1 MKEGSGPYRVMPRN
15 SVTDGVIV
23 LRAVEPKDVESIR
36 QWRNAQMDVLRQSV
50 LLTRVAQRAYFAS
63 VVWPMKSHLEPGQI
77 LLAIE
82 QEGNLIGYGGLVHI
96 SWPDL
101 RAEVS
106 FLLEPSMEKE
116 PDALVEMFSRF
127 LDLVSA
133 VAFQDLRLHRLS
145 TETFDVRSAHIA
157 TLENSGFVQEGL
169 LRKKVIVENVFCD
182 SLLHGLLASEWETK
196 C

>member
-23 LRAVEPKDVESIR
+23 LRAVEPGDVESIR
-36 QWRNAQMDVLRQSV
+36 QWRNAQMDVLRQR
-50 LLTRVAQRAYFAS
+50 LPLTPGAQRAYFAS
-63 VVWPMKSHLEPGQI
+63 VVWPMKSHVEPSQI
-77 LLAIE
+77 LFAIE
-82 QEGNLIGYGGLVHI
+82 QEGILIGYGGLVHI

-116 PDALVEMFSRF
+116 LEARSAAFSRF

-133 VAFQDLRLHRLS
+133 LAFQDLRLHRLS
-145 TETFDVRSAHIA
+145 TETSNLRSAHIA
-157 TLENSGFVQEGL
+157 TLENSGFTQEGR
-169 LRKKVIVENVFCD
+169 LRENIIVENIFRD
-182 SLLHGLLASEWETK
+182 SILHRLLVSEWEPK
-196 C
+196 F

>member
-36 QWRNAQMDVLRQSV
+36 QWRNAQMDVLRQR
-50 LLTRVAQRAYFAS
+50 LPLTPVAQRAYFAS
-63 VVWPMKSHLEPGQI
+63 VVWPMKSQLEPGQI

-82 QEGNLIGYGGLVHI
+82 QKGNLIGYGGFVHI

-106 FLLEPSMEKE
+106 FLLEPSREKE
-116 PDALVEMFSRF
+116 PDARDEIFSRF

-133 VAFQDLRLHRLS
+133 VAFQDLGFHRLS
-145 TETFDVRSAHIA
+145 TETFDLRRAHIA
-157 TLENSGFVQEGL
+157 TLETSGFVQEGL
-169 LRKKVIVENVFCD
+169 LRENIIVENDFCD
-182 SLLHGLLASEWETK
+182 SVLHGLLASKWETK